1 MPMNEI
7 YGIDVSMQQ
16 AVIDWDKLA
25 ANFDIGFVI
34 IRAAQGTAQDSRFAR
49 NIAECQRVGIP
60 YGLYFASNGSTDTED
75 EVKAE
80 AEFARLYIQRYK
92 PRYGAWFDMELQAQY
107 NLGEKNVTHLLNLW
121 LDIVQQEDCV
131 CGIYTNLQWLKNRID
146 DSILD
151 RCALWYAAYPSTKQK
166 ELLEAP
172 KNNREKLS
180 YPQASIWQWSSK
192 GKIDGIT
199 GDVDLNVCYDEFIA
213 PIEDRGYITLAEVK
227 ALVSELGYSGII
239 I

>member
-1 MPMNEI
+1 MAEL
-7 YGIDVSMQQ
+7 YGIDISMQQ
-16 AVIDWDKLA
+16 AIVDWDKLA
-25 ANFDIGFVI
+25 ANKDISFVI

-172 KNNREKLS
+172 ANNREKLS
-180 YPQASIWQWSSK
+180 YPQASIWQWSST
-192 GKIDGIT
+192 GKIDGIK
-199 GDVDLNVCYDEFIA
+199 GNVDLNVCYEEFEEIPPEA
-213 PIEDRGYITLAEVK
+213 DYITLQEAK
-227 ALVSELGYSGII
+227 AIILELGYKGII
-239 I
+239 L